1 MSLSLSLPSSHC
13 SPPCP
18 SFFLVLLDRSGRCI
32 KTFREDDI
40 GYPAQRN
47 NTWLLLFHSELE
59 SHCEKRRWCRYT
71 AISRLENLH
80 FTDIKFNIVKKIV
93 DAKRERSEDNIF

>member
-13 SPPCP
+13 SPPFF
-18 SFFLVLLDRSGRCI
+18 SFLFCWIGSLRCV